1 VSQTPERLIEEALEH
16 LAAVRAHLAHVPYHP
31 DVALDAVCHRLA
43 TAIDRVGQLP
53 PDMREAACGGGW
65 RDARALRNRIVHGY
79 RTVDPH
85 LVLRAIEREVEPLE
99 RGLAD
104 AAESLREATT

>member
-1 VSQTPERLIEEALEH
+1 MSQTQERLIEEALEH

-53 PDMREAACGGGW
+53 PEVRDAACGGGW

-79 RTVDPH
+79 RTVDPL
-85 LVLRAIEREVEPLE
+85 LVLRAIESEVEPLE
-99 RGLAD
+99 RGLAR
-104 AAESLREATT
+104 AAAAIRGAP